1 MLKKKKKRTISFAF
15 TCTLFYKLSI
25 YLYISSSVLFIRQKE
40 KYSLLLYFNTFR
52 PLKAEK
58 MFYNWIAVSF
68 SFFFLKEKIPRTSK

>member
-1 MLKKKKKRTISFAF
+1 MLKKKKKELFLLPLHVHYFISFQ
-15 TCTLFYKLSI
+15 SI
-25 YLYISSSVLFIRQKE
+25 CISSSVLFIRQKE